1 MERKGAPDP
10 GDSMDGRALWCEL
23 WIDAE
28 GDITLTRGRG
38 CTPADAVELCRLTA
52 TGDPAVNDLF
62 HRAVRSSLWRSQPDR
77 IVVVI
82 RSIGYCSRISIV
94 FRRPW

>member
-52 TGDPAVNDLF
+52 TGDPAVRDRTEDGGLEPDHPAF
-62 HRAVRSSLWRSQPDR
+62 SWLRSTS
-77 IVVVI
+77 
-82 RSIGYCSRISIV
+82 
-94 FRRPW
+94 